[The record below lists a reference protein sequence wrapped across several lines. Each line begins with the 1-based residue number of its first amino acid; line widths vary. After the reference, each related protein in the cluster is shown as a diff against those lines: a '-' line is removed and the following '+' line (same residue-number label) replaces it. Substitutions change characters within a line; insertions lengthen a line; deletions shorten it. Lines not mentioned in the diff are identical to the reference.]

1 MVTPATAP
9 PVDGDRTPENSWGG
23 ATPAGSPISHVE
35 EVLLREPPIYDPGTG
50 ARVRSMGEFLRS
62 GFASEPTWDD
72 ELCAEFAQEEMLEM
86 LRTVLPQE
94 MALVSIQD
102 VIISP
107 ARFGLM
113 RAVMKVRV
121 VQQKQATF
129 ARVSS
134 VLEDIPDGGC
144 SSESPPRPGL
154 APDPAQ
160 GIPGVGGRAGDQR
173 TLCASSFI
181 FPAFISQT
189 QITPAGSTICFV
201 LASLNYPEAIRL
213 IFGRD
218 AGEMEEIT
226 WEYLNTA
233 GSSERADGGLSMML
247 RMTRLDDLGLGQ
259 LLFP

>member
-1 MVTPATAP
+1 MPGPRNSKRQKKQKALKEKKRKESPVATPATAP

-86 LRTVLPQE
+86 LRTVLPHE
-94 MALVSIQD
+94 MALVSTRD

-134 VLEDIPDGGC
+134 MLEDIPDGGC
-144 SSESPPRPGL
+144 SSEPPSRARL

-173 TLCASSFI
+173 TLCASSLFNLPRLYFSNTNHSRRLNHLFRPRLTELSRGHPSHI
-181 FPAFISQT
+181 W
-189 QITPAGSTICFV
+189 AGC
-201 LASLNYPEAIRL
+201 R
-213 IFGRD
+213 G
-218 AGEMEEIT
+218 
-226 WEYLNTA
+226 
-233 GSSERADGGLSMML
+233 DGGHH
-247 RMTRLDDLGLGQ
+247 LGI
-259 LLFP
+259 P